1 MLRCQRNGFALQNGV
16 TTTHADCVTVM
27 SMTTPGFQRAYST
40 EHKAQRAADLMEAA
54 RALAARDGVR
64 AVTLT
69 AIAQHA
75 GVHVSAV
82 RRYYAS
88 REEIL
93 LNLAE
98 EGYEDWSRAVA
109 VQLSRRSNLTCAE
122 LTRTLV
128 ATLAERPL
136 FCDLLT
142 HVTLS
147 LEREVTYERVRA
159 FKHAAGHAG
168 TVLAGAISA
177 ASALDRDQARELVIA
192 TIALT
197 APLWQAGHPGET
209 LARLYREEPA
219 VAHIGIDFQP
229 TLTRLLTALCDG
241 LTHNES
247 SRETTG

>member
-1 MLRCQRNGFALQNGV
+1 M
-16 TTTHADCVTVM
+16 D
-27 SMTTPGFQRAYST
+27 MTDSGFQRAYSP

-64 AVTLT
+64 GVTLT
-69 AIAQHA
+69 AMAQHA

-88 REEIL
+88 REELL

-98 EGYEDWSRAVA
+98 EGYGDWSRAVA
-109 VQLSRRSNLTCAE
+109 AGLSGRRALTCAE
-122 LTRTLV
+122 LAKTLV

-147 LEREVTYERVRA
+147 LEREVTYERVRT
-159 FKHAAGHAG
+159 FKLAAGDAVA
-168 TVLAGAISA
+168 VLTGAISA
-177 ASALDRDQARELVIA
+177 ASALGPGQAREFVVA
-192 TIALT
+192 AIALT
-197 APLWQAGHPGET
+197 AQLWQAGHPGDT

-219 VAHIGIDFQP
+219 VAHVGIDFEP
-229 TLTRLLTALCDG
+229 TLTSLLTSLCDG
-241 LTHNES
+241 LTRS
-247 SRETTG
+247 GSPAETAGRV

>member
-1 MLRCQRNGFALQNGV
+1 
-16 TTTHADCVTVM
+16 
-27 SMTTPGFQRAYST
+27 MTKPDFQRAYSS
-40 EHKAQRAADLMEAA
+40 EHKARRAADLMEAA
-54 RALAARDGVR
+54 RTLAARDGVR
-64 AVTLT
+64 GVTLT

-98 EGYEDWSRAVA
+98 EGYEAWSRAVA
-109 VQLSRRSNLTCAE
+109 AQLSHRSNLTCGE
-122 LTRTLV
+122 LTGTLV

-147 LEREVTYERVRA
+147 LEREVSYERVRT
-159 FKHAAGHAG
+159 FKHAAGNAVA
-168 TVLAGAISA
+168 VLIGAIST
-177 ASALDRDQARELVIA
+177 ASALDRGQAQELVIA
-192 TIALT
+192 VIALT

-209 LARLYREEPA
+209 LARLYREESA
-219 VAHIGIDFQP
+219 VAHIGIDFEP

-247 SRETTG
+247 SMETTG

>member
-1 MLRCQRNGFALQNGV
+1 
-16 TTTHADCVTVM
+16 
-27 SMTTPGFQRAYST
+27 MTKPGFQRAYSS

-64 AVTLT
+64 GVTLT

-98 EGYEDWSRAVA
+98 EGYADWSRAVTA
-109 VQLSRRSNLTCAE
+109 ELSGRSDVSCAE

-128 ATLAERPL
+128 APLAERPL

-147 LEREVTYERVRA
+147 LEREVAYERVRT
-159 FKHAAGHAG
+159 FKHAAGNAVAAV
-168 TVLAGAISA
+168 TGALST
-177 ASALDRDQARELVIA
+177 ASTLDRDRAQELVVA

-197 APLWQAGHPGET
+197 APLWQAGHPGEN

-219 VAHIGIDFQP
+219 VAHVGIDFEP

-241 LTHNES
+241 LTRNE
-247 SRETTG
+247 G

>member
-1 MLRCQRNGFALQNGV
+1 
-16 TTTHADCVTVM
+16 
-27 SMTTPGFQRAYST
+27 MTKPGFQRAYSS

-64 AVTLT
+64 GVTLT

-98 EGYEDWSRAVA
+98 EGYDDWSRAVA
-109 VQLSRRSNLTCAE
+109 AQLSRRSNLTSAE

-147 LEREVTYERVRA
+147 LEREVTYERVRT
-159 FKHAAGHAG
+159 FKHAAGKAVA
-168 TVLAGAISA
+168 VLTDAIST
-177 ASALDRDQARELVIA
+177 ASTLDRGQAQELVIA
-192 TIALT
+192 VIALT

-209 LARLYREEPA
+209 LARLYREEAA
-219 VAHIGIDFQP
+219 VAHIGIDFEP

-241 LTHNES
+241 LTHNTS
-247 SRETTG
+247 SMEGSVRSPV

>member
-1 MLRCQRNGFALQNGV
+1 
-16 TTTHADCVTVM
+16 
-27 SMTTPGFQRAYST
+27 MTKPGFQRAYSS

-64 AVTLT
+64 GVTLT

-98 EGYEDWSRAVA
+98 EGYGDWSRAVA
-109 VQLSRRSNLTCAE
+109 AQLSGRSDLTGAE

-147 LEREVTYERVRA
+147 LEREVAYERVRV
-159 FKHAAGHAG
+159 FKQAAADAVA
-168 TVLAGAISA
+168 VLTGAISA
-177 ASALDRDQARELVIA
+177 ATALNRGQALELVIA
-192 TIALT
+192 VIALT
-197 APLWQAGHPGET
+197 APLWQASHPGET

-219 VAHIGIDFQP
+219 FAHIGIDFEP

-241 LTHNES
+241 LAHHEGGT
-247 SRETTG
+247 ETPPHRPA

>member
-1 MLRCQRNGFALQNGV
+1 MPLRCRAGV
-16 TTTHADCVTVM
+16 ACGNARRLRYPVG
-27 SMTTPGFQRAYST
+27 MTTPGFQRAYSS

-64 AVTLT
+64 GVTLT

-98 EGYEDWSRAVA
+98 EGYGDWSRAVA
-109 VQLSRRSNLTCAE
+109 AQLSRRSNLTCAE

-147 LEREVTYERVRA
+147 LEREVTYERVRT
-159 FKHAAGHAG
+159 FKHAAGNAVA
-168 TVLAGAISA
+168 VLTGAIST
-177 ASALDRDQARELVIA
+177 ASALDRGQAQELVIA
-192 TIALT
+192 VIALT

-209 LARLYREEPA
+209 LARLYREESA
-219 VAHIGIDFQP
+219 VAHIGIDFEP
-229 TLTRLLTALCDG
+229 TLTRLVTALCDG

-247 SRETTG
+247 SMETTG